1 MSIEVKNVLISDPL
15 DKSAIDILSKANIN
29 VQVNTGLSPQQ
40 LIEEI
45 KNYDALFVR
54 SGTQVTADVINA
66 ASNLKFIGRAGVGV
80 DNIDVNAATS
90 KGVIVVNSPGGNTLA
105 AAELT
110 CGMLI
115 AVSRHIAL
123 SSTKLKAGIWDRKSF
138 MGTELYGKTLG
149 VIGLGRIGREV
160 ATRMQSFGMR
170 TIGFDPIVSKE
181 ESAKYNIEQMSLEE
195 MYPQVDY
202 ITLHVPLIKQTK
214 NMINLEVL
222 QKCKKGV
229 RVVNC
234 ARGGIINE
242 EEAIIAMDQGLCDG
256 IAVDVYEQEPP
267 TNRKFVEHE
276 KVLCTPHLGAST
288 KEAQVRVAVEVA
300 EQLVCIT
307 KGQSVWGCV
316 NPATL
321 PK

>member
-1 MSIEVKNVLISDPL
+1 MPFEVKSVLISDPL
-15 DKSAIDILSKANIN
+15 DKSAVEILNKANIN
-29 VQVNTGLSPQQ
+29 VKIQTGLSPQQ

-45 KNYDALFVR
+45 KNHDALFVR
-54 SGTQVTADVINA
+54 SGTQVTADVLKA
-66 ASNLKFIGRAGVGV
+66 AKNLKFIGRAGVGV
-80 DNIDVNAATS
+80 DNIDVNAATE

-110 CGMLI
+110 CGMII
-115 AVSRHIAL
+115 AISRHIAP
-123 SSTKLKAGIWDRKSF
+123 SSTKLKAGNWDRKSY
-138 MGTELYGKTLG
+138 MGTELFGKTLG
-149 VIGLGRIGREV
+149 IIGLGRIGREV
-160 ATRMQSFGMR
+160 AIRMQSFGMK
-170 TIGFDPIVSKE
+170 TIGYDPIVSKE
-181 ESAKYNIEQMSLEE
+181 EAAKHNIEAMSLDEL
-195 MYPQVDY
+195 YPQVDY
-202 ITLHVPLIKQTK
+202 ITLHVPLIKETK

-222 QKCKKGV
+222 KKCKKGV

-242 EEAIIAMDQGLCDG
+242 DEAIVALDQGVCAG

-288 KEAQVRVAVEVA
+288 NEAQVRVAVEVA
-300 EQLVCIT
+300 EQLVCLT
-307 KGQSVWGCV
+307 KNESVWGCV
-316 NPATL
+316 NPSTL

>member
-1 MSIEVKNVLISDPL
+1 M
-15 DKSAIDILSKANIN
+15 
-29 VQVNTGLSPQQ
+29 
-40 LIEEI
+40 
-45 KNYDALFVR
+45 
-54 SGTQVTADVINA
+54 TADVIN

-80 DNIDVNAATS
+80 DNIDVDAATS

-110 CGMLI
+110 CGMI
-115 AVSRHIAL
+115 VAISRHIAPA
-123 SSTKLKAGIWDRKSF
+123 SAKLKSGIWDRKSY

-149 VIGLGRIGREV
+149 IVGLGRIGKEV
-160 ATRMQSFGMR
+160 AIRMQSFGMK

-181 ESAKYNIEQMSLEE
+181 DAAKFNVHAMSLDEL
-195 MYPQVDY
+195 YPQVDY
-202 ITLHVPLIKQTK
+202 ITLHVPLIPQTR
-214 NMINLEVL
+214 NMINLEVFK
-222 QKCKKGV
+222 KCKKGV
-229 RVVNC
+229 RIVNC

-242 EEAIIAMDQGLCDG
+242 EEAIAAMDQGLCGG

-300 EQLVCIT
+300 EQLVCLT
-307 KGQSVWGCV
+307 KGESVWGCV
-316 NPATL
+316 NPTTL